1 MDKYCKKL
9 IANVNCG
16 LLEKSN
22 NKAQK
27 SKIFKT
33 LSAARYHQ
41 GIYRGKI
48 SVLKRFTEEI
58 VEEVDPL
65 DFGIVGAE
73 TKESVDWKEDEKKYF
88 V

>member
-27 SKIFKT
+27 SKVFKT
-33 LSAARYHQ
+33 LSEARYQQ
-41 GIYRGKI
+41 GIYGGKV
-48 SVLKRFTEEI
+48 SVLKRFTEET

-65 DFGIVGAE
+65 DFGLEVVHSKLTTE
-73 TKESVDWKEDEKKYF
+73 VKEDDK
-88 V
+88 